1 MGNVIEWSQIHPS
14 IRSESPFVGVVVIDP
29 KRQLCVSELIPLDPE
44 QLASLDR
51 AAPELIAAAQQAAA
65 AVAPGYRRQRRGE
78 PQPASGQAAAHLMG
92 LPGRLEPGGAARPGE
107 RCGCETR
114 PS

>member
-65 AVAPGYRRQRRGE
+65 AVARGYRRQRRDE
-78 PQPASGQAAAHLMG
+78 PPAASGQPVSRLLV
-92 LPGRLEPGGAARPGE
+92 LPGGLEPGGPARPGE
-107 RCGCETR
+107 
-114 PS
+114 P

>member
-65 AVAPGYRRQRRGE
+65 AVARGYRRQRRDE
-78 PQPASGQAAAHLMG
+78 PPPSGQVASRLLV
-92 LPGRLEPGGAARPGE
+92 LPGGLEPGGAARPGE
-107 RCGCETR
+107 
-114 PS
+114 P

>member
-65 AVAPGYRRQRRGE
+65 AVARGYRRQRRDE
-78 PQPASGQAAAHLMG
+78 PPASGQAAAHLLV
-92 LPGRLEPGGAARPGE
+92 LPGGLEPGGAARPGE
-107 RCGCETR
+107 
-114 PS
+114 P

>member
-65 AVAPGYRRQRRGE
+65 AVARGYRRQRRDE
-78 PQPASGQAAAHLMG
+78 PPASGQAASRLLV
-92 LPGRLEPGGAARPGE
+92 LPGGLEPGGAARPGE
-107 RCGCETR
+107 
-114 PS
+114 P